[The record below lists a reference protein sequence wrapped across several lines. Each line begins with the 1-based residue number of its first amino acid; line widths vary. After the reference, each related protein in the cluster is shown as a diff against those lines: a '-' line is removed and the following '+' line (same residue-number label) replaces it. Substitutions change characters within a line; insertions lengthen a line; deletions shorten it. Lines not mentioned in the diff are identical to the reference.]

1 MKVADKRSYAIAGSK
16 LISSI
21 LTFFFYGLLIKFLK
35 SNDFVIF
42 QVSLGIA
49 AFLNWFLDFGLVNI
63 SILRNASANLKEMH
77 EAWLLRTIIYIF
89 SLTIILSAVFF
100 GISSGMLLI
109 FISLLFDFAYES
121 GSSFRQNFYSIRNI
135 TTINIS
141 KRTLIL
147 VAVIFLSKF
156 EKISLTNIAVVMLAI
171 NIPLYVRDLYNLR
184 KFGGKINFSLLHSSK
199 KYWFQSGGTILANL
213 DSLILKILS
222 SENVIEVLA
231 LTRRISNALG
241 LLGSS
246 LVPDSMFRVSKDKN
260 DISELKGTI
269 FRISILTLA
278 ASIIM
283 LISFPFIYYYFTE
296 EKLATYFYPFV
307 TVAILIVPL
316 GVITANLNAV
326 ILALELTSIAA
337 VSTYSSSISYL
348 MFIVIGKMTGN
359 LLVGITI
366 GILMNSL
373 IELVI
378 QVVSLRNN
386 KGKTE

>member
-1 MKVADKRSYAIAGSK
+1 MKVSDNRSYAIAGSK

-63 SILRNASANLKEMH
+63 SILRNATANQKEMH

-100 GISSGMLLI
+100 GISSGILLI
-109 FISLLFDFAYES
+109 FMSLLIDFAYES
-121 GSSFRQNFYSIRNI
+121 GSSFRQNFYSIRSI
-135 TTINIS
+135 TTITIG

-156 EKISLTNIAVVMLAI
+156 EKISLTNIAVIMLAI

-222 SENVIEVLA
+222 AENVIEVLA

-278 ASIIM
+278 ASIIV

-348 MFIVIGKMTGN
+348 LFIVIGKMTDN

-378 QVVSLRNN
+378 QVVSLKNN
-386 KGKTE
+386 KGKSE